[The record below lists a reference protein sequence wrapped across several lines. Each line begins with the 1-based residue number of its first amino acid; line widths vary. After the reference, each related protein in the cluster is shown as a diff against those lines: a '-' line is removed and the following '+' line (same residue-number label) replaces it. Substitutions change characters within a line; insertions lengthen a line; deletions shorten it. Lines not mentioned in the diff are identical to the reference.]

1 MTLLKYSTELLDLP
15 MNMIKDLHF
24 DLKQL
29 SSMFQQ
35 LSSSFIQIVR
45 CLVKEKLSI
54 INLGRQNLPEFNPA
68 KQMCFQFCVDYGQK
82 CFQSMEV
89 GLLKQRFITPTS
101 YMYQGR
107 RKENCNAC
115 LKKMVV

>member
-1 MTLLKYSTELLDLP
+1 

-35 LSSSFIQIVR
+35 LSSSFIRIVR

-54 INLGRQNLPEFNPA
+54 INIGRQNLPGFNPA
-68 KQMCFQFCVDYGQK
+68 KQM
-82 CFQSMEV
+82 
-89 GLLKQRFITPTS
+89 RF
-101 YMYQGR
+101 
-107 RKENCNAC
+107 
-115 LKKMVV
+115 